1 MSILYYLPVDITS
14 GNEKIKY
21 TSTVMTIDM
30 YNYACKIVGNINIV
44 ILDSWYLIEVRMR
57 KAVKGLYKFA

>member
-1 MSILYYLPVDITS
+1 
-14 GNEKIKY
+14 
-21 TSTVMTIDM
+21 MTIDM

-57 KAVKGLYKFA
+57 KAVKGFYKFA

>member
-1 MSILYYLPVDITS
+1 MYIAQLFIQNWN
-14 GNEKIKY
+14 GKIKY

-57 KAVKGLYKFA
+57 KAVKGFYKFA